1 MKKLTPYQERLARL
15 RAENLFSENEI
26 AKLMGKKPQT
36 IRVQFMQIRE
46 ILGIPTFEQAYRE
59 YKNKIKAAQSDQHVE
74 CQEVQQNQSLAD

>member
-36 IRVQFMQIRE
+36 IRVQFMEIRQ
-46 ILGIPTFEQAYRE
+46 ILGIPTFEAAYRE
-59 YKNKIKAAQSDQHVE
+59 YKRLNKKIEDVA
-74 CQEVQQNQSLAD
+74 